1 MASSTTRWSLSATPE
16 LRRLRP
22 SLHDGSS
29 YMLPLAIEAMAQKAT
44 AKVVVVAMDLDDFIL
59 GEL

>member
-1 MASSTTRWSLSATPE
+1 MASSTTRWSLFGMSE

-22 SLHDGSS
+22 SLQDGSS
-29 YMLPLAIEAMAQKAT
+29 YMLPLAVEAMAQKAT
-44 AKVVVVAMDLDDFIL
+44 VMEVVVAMDLDDFIL